1 MVQDGNKS
9 RLNFLEYP
17 YLSSKFLIRR
27 NALLTHLEIQ
37 NFALI
42 EHLEVS
48 FLEGM
53 TCITGETGAGKS
65 ILLGGLSLVLGKRAE
80 MSSLLDPSKKCVI
93 EATFDLKG
101 YDLEPLFISL
111 DLEYDNQTLLR
122 REILPQGK
130 SRAFINDSPVS
141 LNILQQIGCKLID
154 IHSQNETQSL
164 LENEHQFEVLDAL
177 AENNSLLIEYEDCL
191 LAFKKTTKD
200 YTYWS
205 NLKSQ
210 SLDSLELKQFL
221 FDELNAIEL
230 RPSQYSELEAK
241 IATLSHVEYLQS
253 NLGEC
258 IQLLENETTGVFDQT
273 LRLNVLSQGLSKKSD
288 QFSSL
293 NERMKGMSVEI
304 EDLLDECKMLLEN
317 LESNPIEMEQLQ
329 AELDQLNGLFQK
341 HKVLTVDEL
350 IEVKSSLEKELQETF
365 DIEDKLNR
373 LLATKDQLETKL
385 KTVSQTISQNR
396 MQAAKTLEEELKSLV
411 GKMGMPDAIFRINLN
426 PSPEFLLNGTD
437 VISFQFSPN
446 KGSQFNL
453 LKKTASG
460 GELSRIMLGIKF
472 ILSRYK
478 KLPTLIFDEIDTG
491 VSGKISDSVADLMI
505 VLAQKL
511 QVLTITHLP
520 QVAAKGNHHFKVQK
534 VTSGT
539 TTRSQLIPLSKAER
553 IEEIAMMLSGNQITP
568 TAIAHAKQL
577 MN

>member
-1 MVQDGNKS
+1 VQDGNKS

-27 NALLTHLEIQ
+27 NALLTQLEIQ

-101 YDLEPLFISL
+101 YDLEPLFSSL

-141 LNILQQIGCKLID
+141 LNILQQIGSKLID

-164 LENEHQFEVLDAL
+164 LESEHQFEVLDAL
-177 AENNSLLIEYEDCL
+177 AENNSLLIEFEDCL

-205 NLKSQ
+205 NLKNQ
-210 SLDSLELKQFL
+210 SLNSLELKQFL
-221 FDELNAIEL
+221 FDELNAVEL

-317 LESNPIEMEQLQ
+317 LDSNPIEMEQLQ

-373 LLATKDQLETKL
+373 LLVTKDQLETKL

-396 MQAAKTLEEELKSLV
+396 KQAAKTLEEELKSLV
-411 GKMGMPDAIFRINLN
+411 GKMGMPDAVFRIDLN

-460 GELSRIMLGIKF
+460 GELSRIMLGVKF

>member
-101 YDLEPLFISL
+101 YDLEPLFSSL

-141 LNILQQIGCKLID
+141 LNILQQIGSKLID

-164 LENEHQFEVLDAL
+164 LESEHQFEVLDAL
-177 AENNSLLIEYEDCL
+177 AENNSLLIEFEDCL

-221 FDELNAIEL
+221 FDELNAVEL

-373 LLATKDQLETKL
+373 LLVTKDQLETKL

-411 GKMGMPDAIFRINLN
+411 GKMGMPDAVFRIDLN

-460 GELSRIMLGIKF
+460 GELSRIMLGVKF

-511 QVLTITHLP
+511 PVLTITHLP

>member
-1 MVQDGNKS
+1 VQDGNKS

-101 YDLEPLFISL
+101 YDLEPLFSSL

-141 LNILQQIGCKLID
+141 LNILQQIGSKLID

-164 LENEHQFEVLDAL
+164 LESEHQFEVLDAL
-177 AENNSLLIEYEDCL
+177 AENNSLLIEFEDCL

-205 NLKSQ
+205 NLKNQ
-210 SLDSLELKQFL
+210 SLNSLELKQFL
-221 FDELNAIEL
+221 FDELNAVEL

-317 LESNPIEMEQLQ
+317 LDSNPIEMEQLQ

-373 LLATKDQLETKL
+373 LLVTKDQLETKL

-411 GKMGMPDAIFRINLN
+411 GKMGMPDAVFRIDLN

-460 GELSRIMLGIKF
+460 GELSRIMLGVKF

>member
-1 MVQDGNKS
+1 VQDGNKS

-17 YLSSKFLIRR
+17 YLSIKLLTNKIP
-27 NALLTHLEIQ
+27 LLTHLQIQ

-80 MSSLLDPSKKCVI
+80 MSSLLDPTKKCIV
-93 EATFDLKG
+93 EATFDLKA
-101 YDLEPLFISL
+101 YELKSLFESL
-111 DLEYDNQTLLR
+111 DLDYEEETLLR

-141 LNILQQIGCKLID
+141 LTILQQIGNRLID
-154 IHSQNETQSL
+154 IHSQNDTQSL
-164 LENEHQFEVLDAL
+164 LENERQFEVLDTL
-177 AENNSLLIEYEDCL
+177 GKNNLHLEKYSELLDVFKETSEEYR
-191 LAFKKTTKD
+191 
-200 YTYWS
+200 YWL
-205 NLKSQ
+205 NQKNQSQ
-210 SLDSLELKQFL
+210 DALELKQFL
-221 FDELNAIEL
+221 FDELDSVVLN
-230 RPSQYSELEAK
+230 PNSFLEMESK
-241 IATLSHVEYLQS
+241 IDSLSHVEYLQS
-253 NLGEC
+253 NLAEC
-258 IQLLENETTGVFDQT
+258 IQLFENETTGVFDQI
-273 LRLNVLSQGLSKKSD
+273 LRLNLLSQGLTQKSS

-293 NERMKGMSVEI
+293 SERMKGLAVES
-304 EDLLDECKMLLEN
+304 EDLLDECKRLLET
-317 LESNPIEMEQLQ
+317 LEVNPKELEQLQ
-329 AELDQLNGLFQK
+329 SELDLINALFQK
-341 HKVLTVDEL
+341 HKVLTIEEL
-350 IEVKSSLEKELQETF
+350 VEVKNTLEKELQATMDIDGTLEKLSNKISK
-365 DIEDKLNR
+365 IEDELKKIAQLLSKNR
-373 LLATKDQLETKL
+373 K
-385 KTVSQTISQNR
+385 
-396 MQAAKTLEEELKSLV
+396 QAATVIEIELKSLV
-411 GKMGMPDAIFRINLN
+411 GKMGMPDAIFKI
-426 PSPEFLLNGTD
+426 EFLSSESFLANGTD
-437 VISFQFSPN
+437 IISFQFSPN

-453 LKKTASG
+453 LKKVASG
-460 GELSRIMLGIKF
+460 GELSRIMLGIKS

-505 VLAQKL
+505 ALSRQL

-534 VTSGT
+534 VIENGQ
-539 TTRSQLIPLSKAER
+539 TRSQLISLGSEAR

>member
-1 MVQDGNKS
+1 MQDGNKS

-17 YLSSKFLIRR
+17 YLSIKLLTNKIP
-27 NALLTHLEIQ
+27 LLTHLQIQ

-80 MSSLLDPSKKCVI
+80 MSSLLDPTKKCIV
-93 EATFDLKG
+93 EATFDLKA
-101 YDLEPLFISL
+101 YELKSLFESL
-111 DLEYDNQTLLR
+111 DLDYEEETLLR

-141 LNILQQIGCKLID
+141 LTILQQIGNRLID
-154 IHSQNETQSL
+154 IHSQNDTQSL
-164 LENEHQFEVLDAL
+164 LENERQFEVLDTL
-177 AENNSLLIEYEDCL
+177 GKNNLHLEKYSELLDVFKETSEEYR
-191 LAFKKTTKD
+191 
-200 YTYWS
+200 YWL
-205 NLKSQ
+205 NQKNQSQ
-210 SLDSLELKQFL
+210 DALELKQFL
-221 FDELNAIEL
+221 FDELDSVVLN
-230 RPSQYSELEAK
+230 PNSFLEMESK
-241 IATLSHVEYLQS
+241 IDSLSHVEYLQS
-253 NLGEC
+253 NLAEC
-258 IQLLENETTGVFDQT
+258 IQLFENETTGVFDQI
-273 LRLNVLSQGLSKKSD
+273 LRLNLLSQGLTQKSS

-293 NERMKGMSVEI
+293 SERMKGLAVES
-304 EDLLDECKMLLEN
+304 EDLLDECKRLLET
-317 LESNPIEMEQLQ
+317 LEVNPKELEQLQ
-329 AELDQLNGLFQK
+329 SELDLINALFQK
-341 HKVLTVDEL
+341 HKVLTIEEL
-350 IEVKSSLEKELQETF
+350 VEVKNTLEKELQATMDIDGTLEKLSNKISK
-365 DIEDKLNR
+365 IEDELKKIAQLLSKNR
-373 LLATKDQLETKL
+373 
-385 KTVSQTISQNR
+385 N
-396 MQAAKTLEEELKSLV
+396 QAATVIEIELKSLV
-411 GKMGMPDAIFRINLN
+411 GKMGMPDAIFKI
-426 PSPEFLLNGTD
+426 EFLSSESFLANGTD
-437 VISFQFSPN
+437 IISFQFSPN

-453 LKKTASG
+453 LKKVASG
-460 GELSRIMLGIKF
+460 GELSRIMLGIKS

-505 VLAQKL
+505 ALSSQL

-534 VTSGT
+534 VTEKGQ
-539 TTRSQLIPLSKAER
+539 TRSQLISLGSEAR

>member
-1 MVQDGNKS
+1 VQDGNKS

-17 YLSSKFLIRR
+17 YLSIKLLTNKIP
-27 NALLTHLEIQ
+27 LLTHLQIQ

-80 MSSLLDPSKKCVI
+80 MSSLLDPTKKCIV
-93 EATFDLKG
+93 EATFDLKA
-101 YDLEPLFISL
+101 YELKSLFESL
-111 DLEYDNQTLLR
+111 DLDYEEETLLR

-141 LNILQQIGCKLID
+141 LTILQQIGNRLID
-154 IHSQNETQSL
+154 IHSQNDTQSL
-164 LENEHQFEVLDAL
+164 LENERQFEVLDTL
-177 AENNSLLIEYEDCL
+177 GKNNLHLEKYSELLDVFKETSEEYR
-191 LAFKKTTKD
+191 
-200 YTYWS
+200 YWL
-205 NLKSQ
+205 NQKNQSQ
-210 SLDSLELKQFL
+210 DALELKQFL
-221 FDELNAIEL
+221 FDELDSVVLN
-230 RPSQYSELEAK
+230 PNSFLEMESK
-241 IATLSHVEYLQS
+241 IDSLSHVEYLQS
-253 NLGEC
+253 NLAEC
-258 IQLLENETTGVFDQT
+258 IQLFENETTGVFDQI
-273 LRLNVLSQGLSKKSD
+273 LRLNLLSQGLTQKSS

-293 NERMKGMSVEI
+293 SERMKGLAVES
-304 EDLLDECKMLLEN
+304 EDLLDECKRLLET
-317 LESNPIEMEQLQ
+317 LEVNPKELEQLQ
-329 AELDQLNGLFQK
+329 SELDLINALFQK
-341 HKVLTVDEL
+341 HKVLTIEEL
-350 IEVKSSLEKELQETF
+350 VEVKNTLEKELQATMDIDGTLETLSNKISK
-365 DIEDKLNR
+365 IEDELKKIAQLLSKNR
-373 LLATKDQLETKL
+373 K
-385 KTVSQTISQNR
+385 
-396 MQAAKTLEEELKSLV
+396 QAATVIEIELKSLV
-411 GKMGMPDAIFRINLN
+411 GKMGMPDAIFKI
-426 PSPEFLLNGTD
+426 EFLSSESFLANGTD
-437 VISFQFSPN
+437 IISFQFSPN

-453 LKKTASG
+453 LKKVASG
-460 GELSRIMLGIKF
+460 GELSRIMLGIKS

-505 VLAQKL
+505 ALSSQL

-534 VTSGT
+534 VIENGQ
-539 TTRSQLIPLSKAER
+539 TRSQLISLGSEAR

>member
-1 MVQDGNKS
+1 MQDGNKS

-17 YLSSKFLIRR
+17 YLSIKLLTNKIP
-27 NALLTHLEIQ
+27 LLTHLQIQ

-80 MSSLLDPSKKCVI
+80 MSSLLDPTKKCIV
-93 EATFDLKG
+93 EATFDLKA
-101 YDLEPLFISL
+101 YELKSLFESL
-111 DLEYDNQTLLR
+111 DLDYEEETLLR

-141 LNILQQIGCKLID
+141 LTILQQIGNRLID
-154 IHSQNETQSL
+154 IHSQNDTQSL
-164 LENEHQFEVLDAL
+164 LENERQFEVLDTL
-177 AENNSLLIEYEDCL
+177 GKNNLHLEKYSELLDVFKETSEEYR
-191 LAFKKTTKD
+191 
-200 YTYWS
+200 YWL
-205 NLKSQ
+205 NQKNQSQ
-210 SLDSLELKQFL
+210 DALELKQFL
-221 FDELNAIEL
+221 FDELDSVVLN
-230 RPSQYSELEAK
+230 PNSFLEMESK
-241 IATLSHVEYLQS
+241 IDSLSHVEYLQS
-253 NLGEC
+253 NLAEC
-258 IQLLENETTGVFDQT
+258 IQLFENETTGVFDQI
-273 LRLNVLSQGLSKKSD
+273 LRLNLLSQGLTQKSS

-293 NERMKGMSVEI
+293 SERMKGLAVES
-304 EDLLDECKMLLEN
+304 EDLLDECKRLLET
-317 LESNPIEMEQLQ
+317 LEVNPKELEQLQ
-329 AELDQLNGLFQK
+329 SELDLINALFQK
-341 HKVLTVDEL
+341 HKVLTIEEL
-350 IEVKSSLEKELQETF
+350 VEVKNTLEKELQATMDIDGTIETLSNKISK
-365 DIEDKLNR
+365 IEDELKKIAQLLSKNR
-373 LLATKDQLETKL
+373 K
-385 KTVSQTISQNR
+385 
-396 MQAAKTLEEELKSLV
+396 QAATVIEIELKSLV
-411 GKMGMPDAIFRINLN
+411 GKMGMPDAIFKI
-426 PSPEFLLNGTD
+426 EFLSSESFLANGTD
-437 VISFQFSPN
+437 IISFQFSPN

-453 LKKTASG
+453 LKKVASG
-460 GELSRIMLGIKF
+460 GELSRIMLGIKS

-505 VLAQKL
+505 ALSSQL

-534 VTSGT
+534 VIENGQ
-539 TTRSQLIPLSKAER
+539 TRSQLISLGSEAR

>member
-1 MVQDGNKS
+1 MQDGNKS

-17 YLSSKFLIRR
+17 YLSIKLLTKKIP
-27 NALLTHLEIQ
+27 LLTHLQIQ

-80 MSSLLDPSKKCVI
+80 MSSLLDPTKKCIV
-93 EATFDLKG
+93 EATFDLKA
-101 YDLEPLFISL
+101 YELKSLFESL
-111 DLEYDNQTLLR
+111 DLDYEEETLLR

-141 LNILQQIGCKLID
+141 LTILQQIGNRLID
-154 IHSQNETQSL
+154 IHSQNDTQSL
-164 LENEHQFEVLDAL
+164 LENERQFEVLDTL
-177 AENNSLLIEYEDCL
+177 GKNNLHLEKYSELLDVFKETSEEYR
-191 LAFKKTTKD
+191 
-200 YTYWS
+200 YWL
-205 NLKSQ
+205 NQKNQSQ
-210 SLDSLELKQFL
+210 DALELKQFL
-221 FDELNAIEL
+221 FDELDSVVLN
-230 RPSQYSELEAK
+230 PNSFLEMESK
-241 IATLSHVEYLQS
+241 IDSLSHVEYLQS
-253 NLGEC
+253 NLAEC
-258 IQLLENETTGVFDQT
+258 IQLFENETTGVFDQI
-273 LRLNVLSQGLSKKSD
+273 LRLNLLSQGLTQKSS

-293 NERMKGMSVEI
+293 SERMKGLAVES
-304 EDLLDECKMLLEN
+304 EDLLDECKRLLET
-317 LESNPIEMEQLQ
+317 LEVNPKELEQLQ
-329 AELDQLNGLFQK
+329 SELDLINALFQK
-341 HKVLTVDEL
+341 HKVLTIEEL
-350 IEVKSSLEKELQETF
+350 VEVKNTLEKELQATMDIDGTLETLSNKISK
-365 DIEDKLNR
+365 IEDELKKIAQLLSKNR
-373 LLATKDQLETKL
+373 K
-385 KTVSQTISQNR
+385 
-396 MQAAKTLEEELKSLV
+396 QAATVIEIELKSLV
-411 GKMGMPDAIFRINLN
+411 GKMGMPDAIFKI
-426 PSPEFLLNGTD
+426 EFLSSESFLANGTD
-437 VISFQFSPN
+437 IISFQFSPN

-453 LKKTASG
+453 LKKVASG
-460 GELSRIMLGIKF
+460 GELSRIMLGIKS

-505 VLAQKL
+505 ALSSQL

-534 VTSGT
+534 VIENGQ
-539 TTRSQLIPLSKAER
+539 TRSQLISLGSEAR

>member
-1 MVQDGNKS
+1 MQDGNKS

-17 YLSSKFLIRR
+17 YLSIKLLTNKIP
-27 NALLTHLEIQ
+27 LLTHLQIQ

-80 MSSLLDPSKKCVI
+80 MSSLLDPTKKCIV
-93 EATFDLKG
+93 EATFDLKA
-101 YDLEPLFISL
+101 YELKSLFESL
-111 DLEYDNQTLLR
+111 DLDYEEETLLR

-141 LNILQQIGCKLID
+141 LTILQQIGNRLID
-154 IHSQNETQSL
+154 IHSQNDTQSL
-164 LENEHQFEVLDAL
+164 LENERQFEVLDTL
-177 AENNSLLIEYEDCL
+177 GKNNLHLEKYSELLDVFKETSEEYR
-191 LAFKKTTKD
+191 
-200 YTYWS
+200 YWL
-205 NLKSQ
+205 NQKNQSQ
-210 SLDSLELKQFL
+210 DALELKQFL
-221 FDELNAIEL
+221 FDELDSVVLN
-230 RPSQYSELEAK
+230 PNSFLEMESK
-241 IATLSHVEYLQS
+241 IDSLSHVEYLQS
-253 NLGEC
+253 NLAEC
-258 IQLLENETTGVFDQT
+258 IQLFENETTGVFDQI
-273 LRLNVLSQGLSKKSD
+273 LRLNLLSQGLTQKSS

-293 NERMKGMSVEI
+293 SERMKGLAVES
-304 EDLLDECKMLLEN
+304 EDLLDECKRLLET
-317 LESNPIEMEQLQ
+317 LEVNPKELEQLQ
-329 AELDQLNGLFQK
+329 SELDLINALFQK
-341 HKVLTVDEL
+341 HKVLTIEEL
-350 IEVKSSLEKELQETF
+350 VEVKNTLEKELQATMDIDGTLEKLSNKISK
-365 DIEDKLNR
+365 IEDELKKIAQLLSKNR
-373 LLATKDQLETKL
+373 K
-385 KTVSQTISQNR
+385 
-396 MQAAKTLEEELKSLV
+396 QAATVIEIELKSLV
-411 GKMGMPDAIFRINLN
+411 GKMGMPDAIFKI
-426 PSPEFLLNGTD
+426 EFLSSESFLANVTD
-437 VISFQFSPN
+437 IISFQFSPN

-453 LKKTASG
+453 LKKVASG
-460 GELSRIMLGIKF
+460 GELSRIMLGIKS

-505 VLAQKL
+505 ALSSQL

-534 VTSGT
+534 VIENGQ
-539 TTRSQLIPLSKAER
+539 TRSQLISLGSEAR

>member
-1 MVQDGNKS
+1 MQDGNKS

-17 YLSSKFLIRR
+17 YLSIKLLTNKIP
-27 NALLTHLEIQ
+27 LLTHLQIQ

-80 MSSLLDPSKKCVI
+80 MSSLLDPTKKCIV
-93 EATFDLKG
+93 EATFDLKA
-101 YDLEPLFISL
+101 YELKSLFKSL
-111 DLEYDNQTLLR
+111 DLDYEEETLLR

-141 LNILQQIGCKLID
+141 LTILQQIGNRLID
-154 IHSQNETQSL
+154 IHSQNDTQSL
-164 LENEHQFEVLDAL
+164 LENERQFEVLDTL
-177 AENNSLLIEYEDCL
+177 GKNNLHLEKYSELLDVFKETSEEYR
-191 LAFKKTTKD
+191 
-200 YTYWS
+200 YWL
-205 NLKSQ
+205 NQKNQSQ
-210 SLDSLELKQFL
+210 DALELKQFL
-221 FDELNAIEL
+221 FDELDSVVLN
-230 RPSQYSELEAK
+230 PNSFLEMESK
-241 IATLSHVEYLQS
+241 IDSLSHVEYLQS
-253 NLGEC
+253 NLAEC
-258 IQLLENETTGVFDQT
+258 IQLFENETTGVFDQI
-273 LRLNVLSQGLSKKSD
+273 LRLNLLSQGLTQKSS

-293 NERMKGMSVEI
+293 SERMKGLAVES
-304 EDLLDECKMLLEN
+304 EDLLDECKRLLET
-317 LESNPIEMEQLQ
+317 LEVNPKELEQLQ
-329 AELDQLNGLFQK
+329 SELDLINALFQK
-341 HKVLTVDEL
+341 HKVLTIEEL
-350 IEVKSSLEKELQETF
+350 VEVKNTLEKELQATMDIDGTLETLSNKISK
-365 DIEDKLNR
+365 IEDELKKIAQLLSKNR
-373 LLATKDQLETKL
+373 K
-385 KTVSQTISQNR
+385 
-396 MQAAKTLEEELKSLV
+396 QAATVIEIELKSLV
-411 GKMGMPDAIFRINLN
+411 GKMGMPDAIFKI
-426 PSPEFLLNGTD
+426 EFLSSESFLANGTD
-437 VISFQFSPN
+437 IISFQFSPN

-453 LKKTASG
+453 LKKVASG
-460 GELSRIMLGIKF
+460 GELSRIMLGIKS

-505 VLAQKL
+505 ALSSQL

-534 VTSGT
+534 VIENGQ
-539 TTRSQLIPLSKAER
+539 TRSQLISLGSEAR

>member
-1 MVQDGNKS
+1 VQDGNKS

-101 YDLEPLFISL
+101 YDLEPLFSSL

-141 LNILQQIGCKLID
+141 LNILQQIGSKLID

-164 LENEHQFEVLDAL
+164 LESEHQFEVLDAL
-177 AENNSLLIEYEDCL
+177 AENNSLLIEFEDCL

-200 YTYWS
+200 HTYWS

-221 FDELNAIEL
+221 FDELNAVEL

-373 LLATKDQLETKL
+373 LLVTKDQLETKL

-411 GKMGMPDAIFRINLN
+411 GKMGMPDAVFRIDFN

-460 GELSRIMLGIKF
+460 GELSRIMLGVKF

>member
-101 YDLEPLFISL
+101 YDLEPLFSSL

-141 LNILQQIGCKLID
+141 LNILQQIGSKLID

-164 LENEHQFEVLDAL
+164 LESEHQFEVLDAL
-177 AENNSLLIEYEDCL
+177 AENNSLLIEFEDCL

-221 FDELNAIEL
+221 FDELNAVEL

-373 LLATKDQLETKL
+373 LLVTKDQLETKL

-411 GKMGMPDAIFRINLN
+411 GKMGMPDAVFRIDLN

-460 GELSRIMLGIKF
+460 GELSRIMLGVKF

>member
-101 YDLEPLFISL
+101 YDLEPLFSSL

-141 LNILQQIGCKLID
+141 LNILQQIGSKLID

-164 LENEHQFEVLDAL
+164 LESEHQFEVLDAL
-177 AENNSLLIEYEDCL
+177 AENNSLLIEFEDCL
-191 LAFKKTTKD
+191 LAFKKNTKD

-205 NLKSQ
+205 NLKNQ
-210 SLDSLELKQFL
+210 SLNSLELKQFL
-221 FDELNAIEL
+221 FDELNAVEL

-317 LESNPIEMEQLQ
+317 LDSNPIEMEQLQ

-373 LLATKDQLETKL
+373 LLVTKDQLETKL

-396 MQAAKTLEEELKSLV
+396 KQAAKTLEEELKSLV
-411 GKMGMPDAIFRINLN
+411 GKMGMPDAVFRIDLN

-460 GELSRIMLGIKF
+460 GELSRIMLGVKF

>member
-1 MVQDGNKS
+1 MQDGNKS

-17 YLSSKFLIRR
+17 YLSIKLLTNKI
-27 NALLTHLEIQ
+27 ALLTHLQIQ

-80 MSSLLDPSKKCVI
+80 MSSLLDPTKKCIV
-93 EATFDLKG
+93 EATFDLKA
-101 YDLEPLFISL
+101 YELKSLFESL
-111 DLEYDNQTLLR
+111 DLDYEEETLLR

-141 LNILQQIGCKLID
+141 LTILQQIGNRLID
-154 IHSQNETQSL
+154 IHSQNDTQSL
-164 LENEHQFEVLDAL
+164 LENERQFEVLDAL
-177 AENNSLLIEYEDCL
+177 GKNNLHLEKYSELLDVFKETSEEYR
-191 LAFKKTTKD
+191 
-200 YTYWS
+200 YWL
-205 NLKSQ
+205 NQKNQSQ
-210 SLDSLELKQFL
+210 DALELKQFL
-221 FDELNAIEL
+221 FDELDSVVLN
-230 RPSQYSELEAK
+230 PNSFLEMESK
-241 IATLSHVEYLQS
+241 IDSLSHVEYLQS
-253 NLGEC
+253 NLAEC
-258 IQLLENETTGVFDQT
+258 IQLFENETTGVFDQI
-273 LRLNVLSQGLSKKSD
+273 LRLNLLSQGLTQKSS

-293 NERMKGMSVEI
+293 SERMKGLAVES
-304 EDLLDECKMLLEN
+304 EDLLDECKRLLET
-317 LESNPIEMEQLQ
+317 LEVNPKELEQLQ
-329 AELDQLNGLFQK
+329 SELDLINALFQK
-341 HKVLTVDEL
+341 HKILTIEEL
-350 IEVKSSLEKELQETF
+350 VEVKNTLEKELQATMDIDGTLETLSNKISK
-365 DIEDKLNR
+365 IEDELKKIAQLLSKNR
-373 LLATKDQLETKL
+373 K
-385 KTVSQTISQNR
+385 
-396 MQAAKTLEEELKSLV
+396 QAATVIEIELKSLV
-411 GKMGMPDAIFRINLN
+411 GKMGMPDAIFKI
-426 PSPEFLLNGTD
+426 EFLSSESFLANGTD
-437 VISFQFSPN
+437 IISFQFSPN

-453 LKKTASG
+453 LKKVASG
-460 GELSRIMLGIKF
+460 GELSRIMLGIKS

-505 VLAQKL
+505 ALSSQL

-534 VTSGT
+534 VIENGQ
-539 TTRSQLIPLSKAER
+539 TRSQLISLGSEAR

>member
-1 MVQDGNKS
+1 MQDGNKS

-17 YLSSKFLIRR
+17 YLSIKLLTNKI
-27 NALLTHLEIQ
+27 ALLTHLQIQ

-80 MSSLLDPSKKCVI
+80 MSSLLDPTKKCIV
-93 EATFDLKG
+93 EATFDLKA
-101 YDLEPLFISL
+101 YELKSLFESL
-111 DLEYDNQTLLR
+111 DLDYEEETLLR

-141 LNILQQIGCKLID
+141 LTILQQIGNRLID
-154 IHSQNETQSL
+154 IHSQNDTQSL
-164 LENEHQFEVLDAL
+164 LQNERQFEVLDAL
-177 AENNSLLIEYEDCL
+177 GKNNLHLEKYSELLDVFKETSEEYR
-191 LAFKKTTKD
+191 
-200 YTYWS
+200 YWL
-205 NLKSQ
+205 NQKNQSQ
-210 SLDSLELKQFL
+210 DALELKQFL
-221 FDELNAIEL
+221 FDELDSVVLN
-230 RPSQYSELEAK
+230 PNSFLEMESK
-241 IATLSHVEYLQS
+241 IDSLSHVEYLQS
-253 NLGEC
+253 NLAEC
-258 IQLLENETTGVFDQT
+258 IQLFENETTGVFDQI
-273 LRLNVLSQGLSKKSD
+273 LRLNLLSQGLTQKSS

-293 NERMKGMSVEI
+293 SERMKGLAVES
-304 EDLLDECKMLLEN
+304 EDLLDECKRLLET
-317 LESNPIEMEQLQ
+317 LEVNPKELEQLQ
-329 AELDQLNGLFQK
+329 SELDFINALFQK
-341 HKVLTVDEL
+341 HKVLTIEEL
-350 IEVKSSLEKELQETF
+350 VEVKNTLEKELQATMDIDGTLETLSNKISK
-365 DIEDKLNR
+365 IEDELKKIAQ
-373 LLATKDQLETKL
+373 LLSKKR
-385 KTVSQTISQNR
+385 K
-396 MQAAKTLEEELKSLV
+396 QAATVIEIELKSLV
-411 GKMGMPDAIFRINLN
+411 GKMGMPDAIFKI
-426 PSPEFLLNGTD
+426 EFLSSESFLANGTD
-437 VISFQFSPN
+437 IISFQFSPN

-453 LKKTASG
+453 LKKVASG
-460 GELSRIMLGIKF
+460 GELSRIMLGIKS

-505 VLAQKL
+505 ALSSQL

-534 VTSGT
+534 VIENGQ
-539 TTRSQLIPLSKAER
+539 TRSQLISLGSEAR

>member
-1 MVQDGNKS
+1 MQDGNKS

-17 YLSSKFLIRR
+17 YLSIKLLTNKI
-27 NALLTHLEIQ
+27 ALLTHLQIQ

-80 MSSLLDPSKKCVI
+80 MSSLLDPTKKCIV
-93 EATFDLKG
+93 EATFDLKAYG
-101 YDLEPLFISL
+101 LKSLFESL
-111 DLEYDNQTLLR
+111 DLDYEEETLLR

-141 LNILQQIGCKLID
+141 LTILQQIGNRLID
-154 IHSQNETQSL
+154 IHSQNDTQSL
-164 LENEHQFEVLDAL
+164 LENERQFEVLDAL
-177 AENNSLLIEYEDCL
+177 GKNNLHLEKYSELLDVFKETSEEYR
-191 LAFKKTTKD
+191 
-200 YTYWS
+200 YWL
-205 NLKSQ
+205 NQKNQSQ
-210 SLDSLELKQFL
+210 DALELKQFL
-221 FDELNAIEL
+221 FDELDSVVLN
-230 RPSQYSELEAK
+230 PNSFLEMESK
-241 IATLSHVEYLQS
+241 IDSLSHVEYLQS
-253 NLGEC
+253 NLAEC
-258 IQLLENETTGVFDQT
+258 IQLFENETTGVFDQI
-273 LRLNVLSQGLSKKSD
+273 LRLNLLSQGLTQKSS

-293 NERMKGMSVEI
+293 SERMKGLAVES
-304 EDLLDECKMLLEN
+304 EDLLDECKRLLET
-317 LESNPIEMEQLQ
+317 LEVNPKELEQLQ
-329 AELDQLNGLFQK
+329 SELDLINALFQK
-341 HKVLTVDEL
+341 HKVLTIEEL
-350 IEVKSSLEKELQETF
+350 VEVKNTLEKELQATMDIDGTLETLSNKISK
-365 DIEDKLNR
+365 IEDELKKIAQLLSKNR
-373 LLATKDQLETKL
+373 K
-385 KTVSQTISQNR
+385 
-396 MQAAKTLEEELKSLV
+396 QAATVIEIELKSLV
-411 GKMGMPDAIFRINLN
+411 GKMGMPDAIFKI
-426 PSPEFLLNGTD
+426 EFLSSESFLANGTD
-437 VISFQFSPN
+437 IISFQFSPN

-453 LKKTASG
+453 LKKVASG
-460 GELSRIMLGIKF
+460 GELSRIMLGIKS

-505 VLAQKL
+505 ALSSQL

-534 VTSGT
+534 VIENGQ
-539 TTRSQLIPLSKAER
+539 TRSQLISLGSEAR

>member
-1 MVQDGNKS
+1 MQDGNKS

-17 YLSSKFLIRR
+17 YLSIKLLTNKI
-27 NALLTHLEIQ
+27 ALLTHLQIQ

-80 MSSLLDPSKKCVI
+80 MSSLLDPTKKCIV
-93 EATFDLKG
+93 EATFDLKA
-101 YDLEPLFISL
+101 YELKSLFESL
-111 DLEYDNQTLLR
+111 DLDYEEETLLR

-141 LNILQQIGCKLID
+141 LTILQQIGNRLID
-154 IHSQNETQSL
+154 IHSQNDTQSL
-164 LENEHQFEVLDAL
+164 LENERQFEVLDAL
-177 AENNSLLIEYEDCL
+177 GKNNLHLEKYSELLDVFKETSEEYR
-191 LAFKKTTKD
+191 
-200 YTYWS
+200 YWL
-205 NLKSQ
+205 NQKNQSQ
-210 SLDSLELKQFL
+210 DALELKQFL
-221 FDELNAIEL
+221 FDELDSVVLN
-230 RPSQYSELEAK
+230 PNSFLEMESK
-241 IATLSHVEYLQS
+241 IDSLSHVEYLQS
-253 NLGEC
+253 NLAEC
-258 IQLLENETTGVFDQT
+258 IQLFENETTGVFDQI
-273 LRLNVLSQGLSKKSD
+273 LRLNLLSQGLTQKSS

-293 NERMKGMSVEI
+293 SERMKGLAVES
-304 EDLLDECKMLLEN
+304 EDLLDECKRLLET
-317 LESNPIEMEQLQ
+317 LEVNPKELEQLQ
-329 AELDQLNGLFQK
+329 SELDLINTLFQK
-341 HKVLTVDEL
+341 HKVLTIEEL
-350 IEVKSSLEKELQETF
+350 VEVKNTLEKELQATMDIDGTLETLSNKISK
-365 DIEDKLNR
+365 IEDELKKIAQLLSKNR
-373 LLATKDQLETKL
+373 K
-385 KTVSQTISQNR
+385 
-396 MQAAKTLEEELKSLV
+396 QAATVIEIELKSLV
-411 GKMGMPDAIFRINLN
+411 GKMGMPDAIFKI
-426 PSPEFLLNGTD
+426 EFLSSESFLANGTD
-437 VISFQFSPN
+437 IISFQFSPN

-453 LKKTASG
+453 LKKVASG
-460 GELSRIMLGIKF
+460 GELSRIMLGIKS

-505 VLAQKL
+505 ALSSQL

-534 VTSGT
+534 VIENGQ
-539 TTRSQLIPLSKAER
+539 TRSQLISLGSEAR

>member
-1 MVQDGNKS
+1 VQDGNKS

-17 YLSSKFLIRR
+17 YLSTKLLTNKI
-27 NALLTHLEIQ
+27 ALLTHLQIQ

-80 MSSLLDPSKKCVI
+80 MSSLLDPTKKCIV
-93 EATFDLKG
+93 EATFDLKA
-101 YDLEPLFISL
+101 YELKSLFESL
-111 DLEYDNQTLLR
+111 DLDYEEETLLR

-141 LNILQQIGCKLID
+141 LTILQQIGNRLID
-154 IHSQNETQSL
+154 IHSQNDTQSL
-164 LENEHQFEVLDAL
+164 LENERQFEVLDTL
-177 AENNSLLIEYEDCL
+177 GKNNLHLEKYSELLDVFKETSEEYR
-191 LAFKKTTKD
+191 
-200 YTYWS
+200 YWL
-205 NLKSQ
+205 NQKNQSQ
-210 SLDSLELKQFL
+210 DALELKQFL
-221 FDELNAIEL
+221 FDELDSVVLN
-230 RPSQYSELEAK
+230 PNSFLEMESK
-241 IATLSHVEYLQS
+241 IDSLSHVEYLQS
-253 NLGEC
+253 NLAEC
-258 IQLLENETTGVFDQT
+258 IQLFENETTGVFDQI
-273 LRLNVLSQGLSKKSD
+273 LRLNLLSQGLTQKSS

-293 NERMKGMSVEI
+293 SERMKGLAVES
-304 EDLLDECKMLLEN
+304 EDLLDECKRLLET
-317 LESNPIEMEQLQ
+317 LEVNPKELEQLQ
-329 AELDQLNGLFQK
+329 SELDLINALFQK
-341 HKVLTVDEL
+341 HKVLTIEEL
-350 IEVKSSLEKELQETF
+350 VEVKNTLEKELQATMDIDGTLEKLSNKISK
-365 DIEDKLNR
+365 IEDELKKIAQLLSKNR
-373 LLATKDQLETKL
+373 K
-385 KTVSQTISQNR
+385 
-396 MQAAKTLEEELKSLV
+396 QAATVIEIELKSLV
-411 GKMGMPDAIFRINLN
+411 GKMGMPDAIFKI
-426 PSPEFLLNGTD
+426 EFLSSESFLANGTD
-437 VISFQFSPN
+437 IISFQFSPN

-453 LKKTASG
+453 LKKVASG
-460 GELSRIMLGIKF
+460 GELSRIMLGIKS

-505 VLAQKL
+505 ALSSQL

-534 VTSGT
+534 VIENGQ
-539 TTRSQLIPLSKAER
+539 TRSQLISLGSEAR

>member
-1 MVQDGNKS
+1 VQDGNKS

-101 YDLEPLFISL
+101 YDLEPLFSSL

-141 LNILQQIGCKLID
+141 LNILQQIGSKLID

-164 LENEHQFEVLDAL
+164 LESEHQFEVLDAL
-177 AENNSLLIEYEDCL
+177 AENNSLLIEFEDCL

-205 NLKSQ
+205 NLKNQ
-210 SLDSLELKQFL
+210 SLNSLELKQFL
-221 FDELNAIEL
+221 FDELNAVEL

-317 LESNPIEMEQLQ
+317 LDSNPIEMEQLQ

-373 LLATKDQLETKL
+373 LLVTKDQLETKL

-411 GKMGMPDAIFRINLN
+411 GKMGMPDAVFRIDFN

-460 GELSRIMLGIKF
+460 GELSRIMLGVKF

>member
-1 MVQDGNKS
+1 MQDGNKS

-17 YLSSKFLIRR
+17 YLSIKLLTNKI
-27 NALLTHLEIQ
+27 ALLTHLQIQ

-80 MSSLLDPSKKCVI
+80 MSSLLDPTKKCIV
-93 EATFDLKG
+93 EATFDLKA
-101 YDLEPLFISL
+101 YELKSLFESL
-111 DLEYDNQTLLR
+111 DLDYEEETLLR

-141 LNILQQIGCKLID
+141 LTILQQIGNRLID
-154 IHSQNETQSL
+154 IHSQNDTQSL
-164 LENEHQFEVLDAL
+164 LENERQFEVLDTL
-177 AENNSLLIEYEDCL
+177 GKNNLHLEKYSELLDVFKETSEEYR
-191 LAFKKTTKD
+191 
-200 YTYWS
+200 YWL
-205 NLKSQ
+205 NQKNQSQ
-210 SLDSLELKQFL
+210 DALELKQFL
-221 FDELNAIEL
+221 FDELDSVVLN
-230 RPSQYSELEAK
+230 PNSFLEMGSK
-241 IATLSHVEYLQS
+241 IDSLSHVEYLQS
-253 NLGEC
+253 NLAEC
-258 IQLLENETTGVFDQT
+258 IQLFENETTGVFDQI
-273 LRLNVLSQGLSKKSD
+273 LRLNLLSQGLTQKSS

-293 NERMKGMSVEI
+293 SERMKGLAVES
-304 EDLLDECKMLLEN
+304 EDLLDECKRLLET
-317 LESNPIEMEQLQ
+317 LEVNPKELEQLQ
-329 AELDQLNGLFQK
+329 GELDLINALYQK
-341 HKVLTVDEL
+341 HKVLTIEEL
-350 IEVKSSLEKELQETF
+350 VEVKNTLEKELQATMDIDGTLETLSNKISK
-365 DIEDKLNR
+365 IEDELKKIAQLLSKNR
-373 LLATKDQLETKL
+373 K
-385 KTVSQTISQNR
+385 
-396 MQAAKTLEEELKSLV
+396 QAATVIEIELKSLV
-411 GKMGMPDAIFRINLN
+411 GKMGMPDAIFKI
-426 PSPEFLLNGTD
+426 EFLSSESFLANGTD
-437 VISFQFSPN
+437 IISFQFSPN

-453 LKKTASG
+453 LKKVASG
-460 GELSRIMLGIKF
+460 GELSRIMLGIKS

-505 VLAQKL
+505 ALSSQL

-534 VTSGT
+534 VIENGQ
-539 TTRSQLIPLSKAER
+539 TRSQLISLGSEAR

>member
-101 YDLEPLFISL
+101 YDLEPLFSSL
-111 DLEYDNQTLLR
+111 DLEHDNQTLLR

-141 LNILQQIGCKLID
+141 LNILQQIGSKLID

-164 LENEHQFEVLDAL
+164 LESEHQFEVLDAL
-177 AENNSLLIEYEDCL
+177 AENNSLLIEFEDCL

-221 FDELNAIEL
+221 FDELNAVEL

-373 LLATKDQLETKL
+373 LLVTKDQLETKL

-411 GKMGMPDAIFRINLN
+411 GKMGMPDAVFRIDLN

-460 GELSRIMLGIKF
+460 GELSRIMLGVKF

>member
-1 MVQDGNKS
+1 MQDGNKS

-17 YLSSKFLIRR
+17 YLSIKLLTNKIP
-27 NALLTHLEIQ
+27 LLTHLQIQ

-80 MSSLLDPSKKCVI
+80 MSSLLDPTKKCIV
-93 EATFDLKG
+93 EATFDLKA
-101 YDLEPLFISL
+101 YELKSLFESL
-111 DLEYDNQTLLR
+111 DLDYEEETLLR

-141 LNILQQIGCKLID
+141 LTILQQIGNRLID
-154 IHSQNETQSL
+154 IHSQNDTQSL
-164 LENEHQFEVLDAL
+164 LENERQFEVLDTL
-177 AENNSLLIEYEDCL
+177 GKNNLHLEKYSELLDVFKETSEEYR
-191 LAFKKTTKD
+191 
-200 YTYWS
+200 YWL
-205 NLKSQ
+205 NQKNQSQ
-210 SLDSLELKQFL
+210 DALELKQFL
-221 FDELNAIEL
+221 FDELDSVVLN
-230 RPSQYSELEAK
+230 PNSFLEMESK
-241 IATLSHVEYLQS
+241 IDSLSHVEYLQS
-253 NLGEC
+253 NLAEC
-258 IQLLENETTGVFDQT
+258 IQLFENETTGVFDQI
-273 LRLNVLSQGLSKKSD
+273 LRLNLLSQGLTQKSS

-293 NERMKGMSVEI
+293 SERMKGLAVES
-304 EDLLDECKMLLEN
+304 EDLLDECKRLLET
-317 LESNPIEMEQLQ
+317 LEVNPKELEQLQ
-329 AELDQLNGLFQK
+329 SELDLINALFQK
-341 HKVLTVDEL
+341 HKVLTIEEL
-350 IEVKSSLEKELQETF
+350 VEVKNTLEKELQATMDIDGTLETLSNKKSK
-365 DIEDKLNR
+365 IEDELKKITQLLSKNR
-373 LLATKDQLETKL
+373 K
-385 KTVSQTISQNR
+385 
-396 MQAAKTLEEELKSLV
+396 QAATVVEIELKSLV
-411 GKMGMPDAIFRINLN
+411 GKMGMPDAIFKI
-426 PSPEFLLNGTD
+426 EFLSSESFLANGTD
-437 VISFQFSPN
+437 IISFQFSPN

-453 LKKTASG
+453 LKKVASG
-460 GELSRIMLGIKF
+460 GELSRIMLGIKS

-505 VLAQKL
+505 ALSSQL

-534 VTSGT
+534 VIENGQ
-539 TTRSQLIPLSKAER
+539 TRSQLISLGSEAR

>member
-101 YDLEPLFISL
+101 YDLEPLFSSL

-141 LNILQQIGCKLID
+141 LNILQQIGSKLID

-164 LENEHQFEVLDAL
+164 LESEHQFEVLDAL
-177 AENNSLLIEYEDCL
+177 AENNSLLIEFEDCL

-205 NLKSQ
+205 NLKNQ
-210 SLDSLELKQFL
+210 SLNSLELKQFL
-221 FDELNAIEL
+221 FDELNAVEL

-317 LESNPIEMEQLQ
+317 LDSNPIEMEQLQ

-373 LLATKDQLETKL
+373 LLVTKDQLETKL

-411 GKMGMPDAIFRINLN
+411 GKMGMPDAVFRIDFN

-460 GELSRIMLGIKF
+460 GELSRIMLGVKF

>member
-1 MVQDGNKS
+1 MQDGNKS

-17 YLSSKFLIRR
+17 YLSIKLLTNKIAS
-27 NALLTHLEIQ
+27 LTHLQIQ

-80 MSSLLDPSKKCVI
+80 MSSLLDPTKKCIV
-93 EATFDLKG
+93 EATFDLKA
-101 YDLEPLFISL
+101 YELKSLFESL
-111 DLEYDNQTLLR
+111 DLDYEEETLLR

-141 LNILQQIGCKLID
+141 LTILQQIGNRLID
-154 IHSQNETQSL
+154 IHSQNDTQSL
-164 LENEHQFEVLDAL
+164 LENERQFEVLDTL
-177 AENNSLLIEYEDCL
+177 GKNNLHLEKYSELLDVFKETSEEYR
-191 LAFKKTTKD
+191 
-200 YTYWS
+200 YWL
-205 NLKSQ
+205 NQKNQSQ
-210 SLDSLELKQFL
+210 DALELKQFL
-221 FDELNAIEL
+221 FDELDSVVLN
-230 RPSQYSELEAK
+230 PNSFLEMESK
-241 IATLSHVEYLQS
+241 IDSLSHVEYLQS
-253 NLGEC
+253 NLAEC
-258 IQLLENETTGVFDQT
+258 IQLFENETTGVFDQI
-273 LRLNVLSQGLSKKSD
+273 LRLNLLSQGLTQKSS

-293 NERMKGMSVEI
+293 SERMKGLAVES
-304 EDLLDECKMLLEN
+304 EDLLDECKRLLET
-317 LESNPIEMEQLQ
+317 LEVNPKELEQLQ
-329 AELDQLNGLFQK
+329 SELDLINALFQK
-341 HKVLTVDEL
+341 HKVLTIEEL
-350 IEVKSSLEKELQETF
+350 VEVKNTLEKELQATMDIDGTLETLSNKTSK
-365 DIEDKLNR
+365 IEDELKKIAQLLSKNR
-373 LLATKDQLETKL
+373 K
-385 KTVSQTISQNR
+385 
-396 MQAAKTLEEELKSLV
+396 QAATVIEIELKSLV
-411 GKMGMPDAIFRINLN
+411 GKMGMPDAIFKI
-426 PSPEFLLNGTD
+426 EFLSSESFLANGTD
-437 VISFQFSPN
+437 IISFQFRPN

-453 LKKTASG
+453 LKKVASG
-460 GELSRIMLGIKF
+460 GELSRIMLGIKS

-505 VLAQKL
+505 ALSSQL

-534 VTSGT
+534 VIENGQ
-539 TTRSQLIPLSKAER
+539 TRSQLISLGSEAR

>member
-1 MVQDGNKS
+1 LVQDGNKS

-101 YDLEPLFISL
+101 YDLEPLFSSL

-141 LNILQQIGCKLID
+141 LNILQQIGSKLID

-164 LENEHQFEVLDAL
+164 LESEHQFEVLDAL
-177 AENNSLLIEYEDCL
+177 AENNSLLIEFEDCL

-221 FDELNAIEL
+221 FDELNAVEL

-373 LLATKDQLETKL
+373 LLVTKDQLETKL

-411 GKMGMPDAIFRINLN
+411 GKMGMPDAVFRIDLN

-460 GELSRIMLGIKF
+460 GELSRIMLGVKF

>member
-1 MVQDGNKS
+1 MQDGNKS

-17 YLSSKFLIRR
+17 YLSIKLLTNKI
-27 NALLTHLEIQ
+27 ALLTHLQIQ

-80 MSSLLDPSKKCVI
+80 MSSLLDPTKKCIV
-93 EATFDLKG
+93 EATFDLKA
-101 YDLEPLFISL
+101 YELKSLFESL
-111 DLEYDNQTLLR
+111 DLDYEEETLLR

-141 LNILQQIGCKLID
+141 LTILQQIGNRLID
-154 IHSQNETQSL
+154 IHSQNDTQSL
-164 LENEHQFEVLDAL
+164 LENERQFEVLDAL
-177 AENNSLLIEYEDCL
+177 GKNNLYLEKYSELLDVFKETSEEYR
-191 LAFKKTTKD
+191 
-200 YTYWS
+200 YWL
-205 NLKSQ
+205 NQKNQSQ
-210 SLDSLELKQFL
+210 DALELKQFL
-221 FDELNAIEL
+221 FDELDSVVLN
-230 RPSQYSELEAK
+230 PNSFLEMESK
-241 IATLSHVEYLQS
+241 IDSLSHVEYLQS
-253 NLGEC
+253 NLAEC
-258 IQLLENETTGVFDQT
+258 IQLFENETTGVFDQI
-273 LRLNVLSQGLSKKSD
+273 LRLNLLSQGLTQKSS

-293 NERMKGMSVEI
+293 SERMKGLAVES
-304 EDLLDECKMLLEN
+304 EDLLDECKRLLET
-317 LESNPIEMEQLQ
+317 LEVNPKELEQLQ
-329 AELDQLNGLFQK
+329 SELDLINALFQK
-341 HKVLTVDEL
+341 HKVLTIEEL
-350 IEVKSSLEKELQETF
+350 VEVKNTLEKELQATMDIDGTLETLSNKISK
-365 DIEDKLNR
+365 IEDELKKIAQLLSKNR
-373 LLATKDQLETKL
+373 K
-385 KTVSQTISQNR
+385 
-396 MQAAKTLEEELKSLV
+396 QAATVIEIELKSLV
-411 GKMGMPDAIFRINLN
+411 GKMGMPDAIFKI
-426 PSPEFLLNGTD
+426 EFLSSESFLANGTD
-437 VISFQFSPN
+437 IISFQFSPN

-453 LKKTASG
+453 LKKVASG
-460 GELSRIMLGIKF
+460 GELSRIMLGIKS

-505 VLAQKL
+505 ALSSQL

-534 VTSGT
+534 VTENGQ
-539 TTRSQLIPLSKAER
+539 TRSQLISLGSEAR

>member
-101 YDLEPLFISL
+101 YDLEPLFSSL

-141 LNILQQIGCKLID
+141 LNILQQIGSKLID

-164 LENEHQFEVLDAL
+164 LESEHQFEVLDAL
-177 AENNSLLIEYEDCL
+177 AENNSLLIEFEDCL

-205 NLKSQ
+205 NLKNQ
-210 SLDSLELKQFL
+210 SLNSLELKQFL
-221 FDELNAIEL
+221 FDELNAVEL

-329 AELDQLNGLFQK
+329 AELDQLNRLFQK

-373 LLATKDQLETKL
+373 LLVTKDQLETKL

-396 MQAAKTLEEELKSLV
+396 KQAAKTLEEELKSLV
-411 GKMGMPDAIFRINLN
+411 GKMGMPDAVFRIDFN

-460 GELSRIMLGIKF
+460 GELSRIMLGVKF

>member
-1 MVQDGNKS
+1 MQDGNKS

-17 YLSSKFLIRR
+17 YLSIKLLTNKIP
-27 NALLTHLEIQ
+27 LLTHLQIQ

-80 MSSLLDPSKKCVI
+80 MSSLLDPTKKCIV
-93 EATFDLKG
+93 EATFDLKA
-101 YDLEPLFISL
+101 YELKSLFESL
-111 DLEYDNQTLLR
+111 DLDYEEETLLR

-141 LNILQQIGCKLID
+141 LTILQQIGNRLID
-154 IHSQNETQSL
+154 IHSQNDTQSL
-164 LENEHQFEVLDAL
+164 LENERQFEVLDTL
-177 AENNSLLIEYEDCL
+177 GKNNLHLEKYSELLDVFKETSEEYR
-191 LAFKKTTKD
+191 
-200 YTYWS
+200 YWL
-205 NLKSQ
+205 NQKNQSQ
-210 SLDSLELKQFL
+210 DALELKQFL
-221 FDELNAIEL
+221 FDELDSVVLN
-230 RPSQYSELEAK
+230 PNSFLEMESK
-241 IATLSHVEYLQS
+241 IDSLSHVEYLQS
-253 NLGEC
+253 NLAEC
-258 IQLLENETTGVFDQT
+258 IQLFENETTGVFDQI
-273 LRLNVLSQGLSKKSD
+273 LRLNLLSQGLTQKSS

-293 NERMKGMSVEI
+293 SERMKGLAVES
-304 EDLLDECKMLLEN
+304 EDLLDECKRLLET
-317 LESNPIEMEQLQ
+317 LEVNPKELEQLQ
-329 AELDQLNGLFQK
+329 SELDLINALFQK
-341 HKVLTVDEL
+341 HKVLTIEEL
-350 IEVKSSLEKELQETF
+350 VEVKNTLEKELQATMDIDGTLETLSNKISK
-365 DIEDKLNR
+365 IEDELKKIAQLLSKNR
-373 LLATKDQLETKL
+373 K
-385 KTVSQTISQNR
+385 
-396 MQAAKTLEEELKSLV
+396 QAATVIEIELKSLV
-411 GKMGMPDAIFRINLN
+411 GKMGMPDAIFKI
-426 PSPEFLLNGTD
+426 EFLSSESFLANGTD
-437 VISFQFSPN
+437 IISFQFSPN

-453 LKKTASG
+453 LKKVASG
-460 GELSRIMLGIKF
+460 GELSRIMLGIKS

-505 VLAQKL
+505 ALSSQL

-534 VTSGT
+534 VIENGQ
-539 TTRSQLIPLSKAER
+539 TRSQLISLGSEAR

>member
-1 MVQDGNKS
+1 MQDGNKS

-17 YLSSKFLIRR
+17 YLSIKLLTNKI
-27 NALLTHLEIQ
+27 ALLTHLQIQ

-80 MSSLLDPSKKCVI
+80 MSSLLDPTKKCIV
-93 EATFDLKG
+93 EATFDLKA
-101 YDLEPLFISL
+101 YELKSLFESL
-111 DLEYDNQTLLR
+111 DLDYEEETLLR

-141 LNILQQIGCKLID
+141 LTILQQIGNRLID
-154 IHSQNETQSL
+154 IHSQNDTQSL
-164 LENEHQFEVLDAL
+164 LENERQFEVLDAL
-177 AENNSLLIEYEDCL
+177 GKNNLHLEKYSELLDVFKETSEEYR
-191 LAFKKTTKD
+191 
-200 YTYWS
+200 YWL
-205 NLKSQ
+205 NQKNQSQ
-210 SLDSLELKQFL
+210 DALELKQFL
-221 FDELNAIEL
+221 FDELDSVVLN
-230 RPSQYSELEAK
+230 PNSFLEMESK
-241 IATLSHVEYLQS
+241 IDSLSHVEYLQS
-253 NLGEC
+253 NLAEC
-258 IQLLENETTGVFDQT
+258 IQLFENETTGVFDQI
-273 LRLNVLSQGLSKKSD
+273 LRLNLLSQGLTQKSS

-293 NERMKGMSVEI
+293 SERMKGLAVES
-304 EDLLDECKMLLEN
+304 EDLLDECKRLLET
-317 LESNPIEMEQLQ
+317 LEVNPKELEQLQ
-329 AELDQLNGLFQK
+329 SELDLINALFQK
-341 HKVLTVDEL
+341 HKVLTIEELVEVKNTLEKDLQATMDIDGTLETLSNKISKIEDEL
-350 IEVKSSLEKELQETF
+350 KKIAQLLSK
-365 DIEDKLNR
+365 NR
-373 LLATKDQLETKL
+373 K
-385 KTVSQTISQNR
+385 
-396 MQAAKTLEEELKSLV
+396 QAATVIEIELKSLV
-411 GKMGMPDAIFRINLN
+411 GKMGMPDAIFKI
-426 PSPEFLLNGTD
+426 EFLSSESFLANGTD
-437 VISFQFSPN
+437 IISFQFSPN

-453 LKKTASG
+453 LKKVASG
-460 GELSRIMLGIKF
+460 GELSRIMLGIKS

-505 VLAQKL
+505 ALSSQL

-534 VTSGT
+534 VIENGQ
-539 TTRSQLIPLSKAER
+539 TRSQLISLGSEAR